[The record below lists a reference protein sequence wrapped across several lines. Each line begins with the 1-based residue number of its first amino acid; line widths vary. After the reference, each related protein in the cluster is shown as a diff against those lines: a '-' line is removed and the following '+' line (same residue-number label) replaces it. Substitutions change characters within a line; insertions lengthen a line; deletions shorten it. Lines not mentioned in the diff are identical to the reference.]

1 VASCALRAGASLAMI
16 GVAAP
21 AVGLAGLLRF
31 ARNDGEGCHREAAG
45 VAIQMGRKICGQ
57 GRCWIKAA
65 GLLCWPAANP
75 SFHSGPPLRGV
86 LRPAGWCFARNDGE
100 GCHREAA
107 GRGDPAG

>member
-1 VASCALRAGASLAMI
+1 MECTLQTGAALAMM

-21 AVGLAGLLRF
+21 AVGL
-31 ARNDGEGCHREAAG
+31 
-45 VAIQMGRKICGQ
+45 
-57 GRCWIKAA
+57 A

-100 GCHREAA
+100 GCHREAK